1 MHACTRNSHQ
11 ERAHKS
17 STHCIH
23 TPLMA
28 SVEYENQR
36 AHENAVEF
44 SWFYIQFLNKI
55 ERKIKP
61 ILKWEKQHRCEHI
74 KNGLHLLRE
83 VVCLRVLN
91 IYYISAI
98 FYSILKAEEHC
109 IGHKRSERENH
120 IKTQRQTAWSFYSQ
134 KKCVIKINRKTERSK
149 ALFLVRSLFGER
161 QRTKTKY
168 EEKWEPTKNNAT
180 DQATEKWPVWIRSS
194 IDAKR
199 NRI

>member
-1 MHACTRNSHQ
+1 MHAQFASR
-11 ERAHKS
+11 KS
-17 STHCIH
+17 
-23 TPLMA
+23 P
-28 SVEYENQR
+28 Q
-36 AHENAVEF
+36 
-44 SWFYIQFLNKI
+44 
-55 ERKIKP
+55 
-61 ILKWEKQHRCEHI
+61 KQHALHTYAFDGQCRIWKSTSPRECSRILLILHSILEQKWKKNKTDFKMRKTTTPMWAN

-120 IKTQRQTAWSFYSQ
+120 IKTKRQTAWSFYSQ
-134 KKCVIKINRKTERSK
+134 KKCMIKINRKTERSK
-149 ALFLVRSLFGER
+149 ALFSVRSLFGER

-199 NRI
+199 NRL